1 MALCIKMTTTKEML
15 EEKGYKE
22 GIIVSDTNVM
32 MNVRNNYRPTMGK
45 FTIAHPWEI
54 AKGNAIPYA
63 NSYGLPMMPYADG
76 MYACM
81 QLAGMPTMGARL
93 RNTVR
98 DIRKTGFSISHP
110 DKDITKFMWEDDGEC
125 INFLRIGK
133 GDVLIHGKAELDG
146 AEYKIITIKEIMAS
160 NKEDKY
166 TYYILDPS
174 ENNALSDGTDDEE
187 DDIFGN
193 AEYGDGTYRTYAI
206 IYNGKYFG
214 AVRTSEDGSLKMW
227 YRPVNKK
234 NDGELFAF
242 DSITNCSL
250 FALPYLLFNTIDG
263 GEMEG
268 FESFKQNIPITNRE
282 VVICSGEFGCRV
294 FNMPPIIRE
303 ITAKKTAEFTG
314 ETDYILAAFKHY
326 AAIDK
331 FNTEGEYSGVPVL
344 KEGRERE
351 YYLNAMYESKIEEM
365 TGIDMWNNDIMG
377 VAHYSKSKAVTQSKS
392 FSLYTN
398 VPCGTEWT
406 DEAFAEKATVNV
418 HIPSFGNMYGELLEV
433 SHKDRENILNILDT
447 DNTVNFVVCSR
458 NTLPGYM
465 MVYRLKDKD
474 VIDAIR
480 SRLVCP
486 LTGSKANY
494 SEIFKLC
501 EEVNLEEDCDL
512 ILKVSILE

>member
-1 MALCIKMTTTKEML
+1 MALGIKTTTKEML

-22 GIIVSDTNVM
+22 GIIVSDTSTM
-32 MNVRNNYRPTMGK
+32 MQVRNDYRPHMGR
-45 FTIAHPWEI
+45 FSVAQPWEI
-54 AKGNAIPYA
+54 AKGNSIPYA
-63 NSYGLPMMPYADG
+63 NRCGISMMPYG
-76 MYACM
+76 GNMYGCM
-81 QLAGMPTMGARL
+81 QLIGMPTMGTTL
-93 RNTVR
+93 RSAIR
-98 DIRKTGFSISHP
+98 DIRNASYNLSHP
-110 DKDITKFMWEDDGEC
+110 DKDTTKFMWEDDGEC

-133 GDVLIHGKAELDG
+133 GDVLIHGKAELSG
-146 AEYKIITIKEIMAS
+146 AEYKVLPIKELIAAD
-160 NKEDKY
+160 KEDKY
-166 TYYILDPS
+166 TYYILDPL
-174 ENNALSDGTDDEE
+174 ENNVLSDGTKDKTDEVF
-187 DDIFGN
+187 DTL
-193 AEYGDGTYRTYAI
+193 EYGDGTYRTYAI

-214 AVRTSEDGSLKMW
+214 AVRTCEDGSLKMW
-227 YRPVNKK
+227 YRPVNEK
-234 NDGELFAF
+234 NDGELFTF
-242 DSITNCSL
+242 DSVTSCSL

-268 FESFKQNIPITNRE
+268 LDGIKQNVPLINRE
-282 VVICSGEFGCRV
+282 VVICSGESGCRV
-294 FNMPPIIRE
+294 FDMPPILRE

-344 KEGRERE
+344 KDGRERE
-351 YYLNAMYESKIEEM
+351 YYLNAMYESKIREM

-377 VAHYSKSKAVTQSKS
+377 VMHCSKSKAVTQAKS
-392 FSLYTN
+392 FDLYTN

-418 HIPSFGNMYGELLEV
+418 HMPSFGNMYGELLEV
-433 SHKDRENILNILDT
+433 SYKDREKILDVLDT
-447 DNTVNFVVCSR
+447 DNTINFVMCSR
-458 NTLPGYM
+458 NTLPGYV
-465 MVYRLKDKD
+465 MVYRLKNKD
-474 VIDAIR
+474 IIDAIR
-480 SRLVCP
+480 SRLVSP